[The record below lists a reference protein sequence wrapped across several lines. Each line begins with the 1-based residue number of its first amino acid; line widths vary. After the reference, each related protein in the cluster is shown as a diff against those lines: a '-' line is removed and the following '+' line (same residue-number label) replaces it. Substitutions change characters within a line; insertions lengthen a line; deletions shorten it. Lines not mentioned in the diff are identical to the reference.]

1 MTERRILSTQEQ
13 HTADTADA
21 VAVLRQ
27 APEDPS
33 GTVVPAAPALAS
45 SPAPQNR
52 SARSAQRTPSPPA
65 PLIFDVCQ
73 AGAVLR
79 TVLFVEAVA
88 AVGVLYK
95 ARGFADWTAGWAL
108 VTLGAL
114 PATLMWLVA
123 GCACKRLIARLSW
136 AGQYVAGTLLGAAAG
151 LVACALLALLAMR
164 PVPWLAGMCSGAVL
178 AASIV
183 ASLAWRVRGRT
194 PAGTTARL
202 AELQSRIRP
211 HFLFNTLNSAIALV
225 REDPDKAETILEDL
239 ADLFHHALSDQ
250 GAPSTVGQEIE
261 LARRY
266 LEIEQVRFGE
276 RLRIVWS
283 LDQRAEAASLPP
295 LILQP
300 LVENAVKHGVEPS
313 STGAQLRVS
322 TRRRG
327 QMAVITVT
335 NTVPAGHGKAG
346 HGIALRNVRQRL
358 RLLHDLHGQLR
369 CKRDGDAFQARIE
382 VPMPDH

>member
-1 MTERRILSTQEQ
+1 M
-13 HTADTADA
+13 
-21 VAVLRQ
+21 
-27 APEDPS
+27 
-33 GTVVPAAPALAS
+33 
-45 SPAPQNR
+45 
-52 SARSAQRTPSPPA
+52 
-65 PLIFDVCQ
+65 
-73 AGAVLR
+73 
-79 TVLFVEAVA
+79 LFVEAVA
-88 AVGVLYK
+88 AVGMLYE
-95 ARGFADWTAGWAL
+95 AHDVVAWGIGWAL
-108 VTLGAL
+108 ATAGAL
-114 PATLMWLVA
+114 PATLLWLVV

-136 AGQYVAGTLLGAAAG
+136 AGQYAAGTLLGAVAG
-151 LVACALLALLAMR
+151 LLACALLALLAVQ

-178 AASIV
+178 AASVV

-225 REDPDKAETILEDL
+225 REDPAKAETILEDL
-239 ADLFHHALSDQ
+239 ADLFHHALSNR
-250 GAPSTVGQEIE
+250 GEPSTVGQEIE

-276 RLRIVWS
+276 RLRITWS
-283 LDQRAEAASLPP
+283 LDRRADAASLPP

-313 STGAQLRVS
+313 STGAQLRVR

-335 NTVPAGHGKAG
+335 NTVPAGQGGTG
-346 HGIALRNVRQRL
+346 HGIALKNVRERL
-358 RLLHDLHGQLR
+358 RLLHDLRSQFR
-369 CKRDGDAFQARIE
+369 CTCVDNTFQARIE
-382 VPMPDH
+382 VPMPDR